1 MSNKPEDDEMPIGDG
16 SDNESGDDEMPI
28 DNSDTEGDDN
38 NEEEEEDD
46 EERNKETVLDGDDDN
61 EEDDNE
67 EDDNEEDDNEEDDNE
82 ENDNNDEPI
91 KNTEY
96 DGNVSSDSEDDDD
109 DDDDEDYLQKI
120 DSEMSSDIILKNHH
134 ELKSHNTIEIEIM
147 CKVIRNTNGTIIDPL
162 HTTVPFITRYEKTK
176 IIGERAVQIESG
188 ATPFVEIKEN
198 IIDAYLIAKMEYDA
212 KKIPYIIRR
221 PLPNGGSEYWK
232 FADLEQLD

>member
-46 EERNKETVLDGDDDN
+46 EERNKETVLDGD
-61 EEDDNE
+61 DDNE

>member
-1 MSNKPEDDEMPIGDG
+1 MSNKPEDDEMPIDDG

-61 EEDDNE
+61 EDDDNE
-67 EDDNEEDDNEEDDNE
+67 DDDNEDDDNE

-96 DGNVSSDSEDDDD
+96 DGNVSSDSEDE
-109 DDDDEDYLQKI
+109 DDEDYLQKI

-134 ELKSHNTIEIEIM
+134 ELKSHNTSEIEIM
-147 CKVIRNTNGTIIDPL
+147 CKVIRNTHGTIVDPL
-162 HTTVPFITRYEKTK
+162 HTTVPFITRYEKTR

>member
-1 MSNKPEDDEMPIGDG
+1 MSNKPEDDEMPIDDG

-82 ENDNNDEPI
+82 DNDNNDEPI

-96 DGNVSSDSEDDDD
+96 DGNVSSDSEDD

-134 ELKSHNTIEIEIM
+134 ELKSHNTSEIEIM

>member
-1 MSNKPEDDEMPIGDG
+1 MSNKLEDDEMPIDDG

-38 NEEEEEDD
+38 NEDEDD
-46 EERNKETVLDGDDDN
+46 EERNKEMVLDGEDDN

-82 ENDNNDEPI
+82 EDDNNDEPI

-96 DGNVSSDSEDDDD
+96 DGNVSSDSEDD

-134 ELKSHNTIEIEIM
+134 ELKSHNTSEIEIM

-162 HTTVPFITRYEKTK
+162 HTTVPFITRYEKTR
-176 IIGERAVQIESG
+176 IIGERAVQIECG

>member
-1 MSNKPEDDEMPIGDG
+1 MSNKPEDDEMPIDDG

-38 NEEEEEDD
+38 NEEDEEDD

-67 EDDNEEDDNEEDDNE
+67 EDDNEDDDNEEDDNE
-82 ENDNNDEPI
+82 DNDNNDEPI

-96 DGNVSSDSEDDDD
+96 AGNVSSDSEDDD

-134 ELKSHNTIEIEIM
+134 ELKSHNTSEIEIM

-162 HTTVPFITRYEKTK
+162 HTTVPFITRYEKTR